1 MTAYKTIVCAT
12 DFSEPAEA
20 ALAQATDLATAS
32 NAELHLVHVFRYPYI
47 DYPWYSDTLPESI
60 MNDVRAAAE
69 KHLAE
74 EARKVEAR
82 GGRVTMHLLEGMPAM
97 AIAQVVEETQAD
109 LLVIGTRAH
118 QGLAHL
124 VLGSVAERTARR
136 VPCNVLIV
144 KGASPQP

>member
-1 MTAYKTIVCAT
+1 MAGFRCIVCAT

-20 ALAQATDLATAS
+20 ALFQALDLAKDAQAP
-32 NAELHLVHVFRYPYI
+32 LHLVHVFRYPYI
-47 DYPWYSDTLPESI
+47 DYPWYSETLPDSI
-60 MNDVRAAAE
+60 MNDVRKGAE
-69 KHLAE
+69 KRLAE

-82 GGRVTMHLLEGMPAM
+82 GGEVTTHLLEGMPAM
-97 AIAQVVEETQAD
+97 AVAQVVADVQAD
-109 LLVIGTRAH
+109 LLVMGTRAH

-144 KGASPQP
+144 KGSPPSS